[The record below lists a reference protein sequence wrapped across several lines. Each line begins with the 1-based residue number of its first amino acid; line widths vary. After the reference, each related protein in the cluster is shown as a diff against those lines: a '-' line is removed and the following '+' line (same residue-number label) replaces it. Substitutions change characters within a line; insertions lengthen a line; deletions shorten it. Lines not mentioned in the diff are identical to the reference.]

1 MTTRGDAEGGRSA
14 AAIGAVVPGYL
25 HDHDSPAGLFT
36 RLQRVVIF
44 LEMLQEEA
52 VEDFDI
58 SFRDFVILATLRRE
72 PEPHE
77 LPVSQ
82 LAEYVL
88 RPMGSISQ
96 AVDRVEERGLVTRR
110 PTASDRR
117 KVLVALTPIGLQ
129 FADQVLASYT
139 DIRKR
144 IFKQLSTDDFAKID
158 ESVHLL
164 LGALETDHWEVDR

>member
-1 MTTRGDAEGGRSA
+1 MAMRSDGEGGRPA
-14 AAIGAVVPGYL
+14 AALGAVVPGYL
-25 HDHDSPAGLFT
+25 HDHDSPGSLFT

-52 VEDFDI
+52 VADFDI

-96 AVDRVEERGLVTRR
+96 AVDRVEQRGLVTRR
-110 PTASDRR
+110 PTAADRR
-117 KVLVALTPIGLQ
+117 KVLVALTSTGLQ
-129 FADQVLASYT
+129 FANEVMASYT
-139 DIRKR
+139 DVRKR
-144 IFKQLSTDDFAKID
+144 IFKRLSTDDSAKID

-164 LGALETDHWEVDR
+164 LDALEADHWEVDR